1 MPHRRLIRGVL
12 VALMRDTVFGAGSHA
27 SDCIAPDRIAEDVMS
42 APNRV
47 DVGADED
54 GPDAPMP
61 LQRRPPSERGPSP
74 PRPGFKQRLSFWSA
88 FVLLLV
94 LLGVGSWALLHSR
107 ASIALNVASVDGS
120 LALSGLVLY
129 RGHVVQSGTIHLAVS
144 SAYTKHHLGSTT
156 LSVSEGR
163 FELPVEEGAFDDVV
177 GTDEL
182 RIDARFWGVVLDDGA
197 ERAVEADTTV
207 WNNCSAPITRE
218 DVSVVLMLFA
228 LLSGFVIVLFTM
240 ELTQFWARVLFATS
254 YLATFLSVTVPL
266 VVIAYVSQNP
276 YLTQL
281 MEKSPFGLVRAH
293 TASVSETQWLL
304 NVGGTI
310 EKDLSKQRENGSAS
324 LQARSAALI
333 DIAGPDGFD
342 ALPPASE
349 GTGAEGSAAGMGEAP
364 LIVRGGLAIP
374 FYVIILAIFGA
385 GINMMRRIPDI
396 QAKHVMELK
405 AGPLTRPA
413 AGSATR
419 VSMAPGETQ
428 AACDIRQAVIEQHM
442 YLLAA
447 PFLAIAVYF
456 LLQILANDIAQPV
469 IVLMAFSAGL
479 ISERIVAAVI
489 GVAGRTLG
497 DRSDSDD
504 TDAAN
509 DIRESGAPPARGGR

>member
-1 MPHRRLIRGVL
+1 MG
-12 VALMRDTVFGAGSHA
+12 DTVLGSGSHA
-27 SDCIAPDRIAEDVMS
+27 SECIAEGVIS

-47 DVGADED
+47 GDGADEEQ
-54 GPDAPMP
+54 PMP

-74 PRPGFKQRLSFWSA
+74 PGPGFKARLSFWSA
-88 FVLLLV
+88 FTVLLL
-94 LLGVGSWALLHSR
+94 LLGFGTWEVFRTR
-107 ASIALNVASVDGS
+107 ASIALNVGSVDGS
-120 LALSGLVLY
+120 LVLSGLVLY
-129 RGHVVQSGTIHLAVS
+129 RGHVVESGTIHLAVS

-156 LSVSEGR
+156 LSVIDGR
-163 FELPVEEGAFDDVV
+163 FSLPKEEGAFDDVA

-182 RIDARFWGVVLDDGA
+182 RIDARFWGVVDEAGK
-197 ERAVEADTTV
+197 ERIVEASDTV

-218 DVSVVLMLFA
+218 DVSIVLTLFT

-266 VVIAYVSQNP
+266 VAIAYVSQNP

-310 EKDLSKQRENGSAS
+310 EKAVRKPVESGSPS
-324 LQARSAALI
+324 LEARSAAVI
-333 DIAGPDGFD
+333 DIA
-342 ALPPASE
+342 S
-349 GTGAEGSAAGMGEAP
+349 AEGFAALSPAASDDAAGADGGADATAGDAP

-396 QAKHVMELK
+396 QAKHVMQLK
-405 AGPLTRPA
+405 AGPLMRPA
-413 AGSATR
+413 AGSA
-419 VSMAPGETQ
+419 SMATGETQ

-456 LLQILANDIAQPV
+456 LLQILAHDIAQPV

-497 DRSDSDD
+497 DR
-504 TDAAN
+504 N
-509 DIRESGAPPARGGR
+509 DGGNDVRESAAPAPRS